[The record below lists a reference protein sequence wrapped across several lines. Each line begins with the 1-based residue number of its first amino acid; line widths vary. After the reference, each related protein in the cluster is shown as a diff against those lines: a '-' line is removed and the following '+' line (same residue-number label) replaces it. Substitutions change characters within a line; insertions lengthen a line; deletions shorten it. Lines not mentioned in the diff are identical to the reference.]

1 MPMYPPP
8 PSELAKQALPS
19 SSKGRLLLTSSPT
32 EIEERPFAA
41 SEGSPMDQPHFCIK
55 PWMHCHVDTGGN
67 LRPCCV
73 ASEAYGNLKEASLER
88 IWHGPRAR
96 AFRAAHLAGERVAA
110 CNRCYEAEA
119 VGAFSLRVDANRRF
133 GARAKAW
140 VRGTTRDGHTP
151 HARPLEYDIRFSN
164 LCNFKCRSCYHG
176 ASSRW
181 FKDHQAVHGK
191 ANGPTALLKVF
202 ERPDAL
208 WAAFGDFVSDVESIY
223 FAGGEPML
231 QAEHY
236 ALLRELRKRDRF
248 GVKLYYN
255 TNLSTLEFE
264 GQSVTRLWQGFEEVT
279 VAASLDAWGE
289 RGEVIRHGQSWAR
302 TLEIRRRLREEA
314 PQVRFRVACT
324 VTALNVW
331 HLPDFH
337 RRLVESDFAEV
348 DDVDLN
354 IAHYPHKLT
363 AQVLPLAVKREAE
376 SRLIAHLGWLRR
388 RGARTAVEGVES
400 LLDFLWERDQS
411 QLAGELREYCAS
423 LDALRGEDSA
433 STFPELSSIFG
444 GDPRMAGRSQTRP
457 PPGGISP

>member
-1 MPMYPPP
+1 MRTCPP
-8 PSELAKQALPS
+8 PSAELAKRPRPS
-19 SSKGRLLLTSSPT
+19 SSKRRLPLVSHSVEIEALPFSASGVSPT
-32 EIEERPFAA
+32 E
-41 SEGSPMDQPHFCIK
+41 QPHFCIK

-67 LRPCCV
+67 ARPCCV
-73 ASEAYGNLKEASLER
+73 AEEAYGNLKQASLEE

-110 CNRCYEAEA
+110 CNRCYEAES

-133 GARAKAW
+133 GARANAW
-140 VRGTTRDGHTP
+140 VRGTTREGHTP
-151 HARPLEYDIRFSN
+151 QARPLEYDIRFSN

-181 FKDHQAVHGK
+181 FKDHLAVHGK

-202 ERPDAL
+202 EHPEGL
-208 WAAFGDFVSDVESIY
+208 WAALGDFVSDVESIY

-236 ALLRELRKRDRF
+236 VLLQALRERGRF
-248 GVKLYYN
+248 DVKLYYN
-255 TNLSTLEFE
+255 TNLSTLEYE

-302 TLEIRRRLREEA
+302 ALALRRRLREEA

-337 RRLVESDFAEV
+337 RRLVESGFAGV
-348 DDVDLN
+348 DDLELN
-354 IAHYPHKLT
+354 IAQCPYKLT

-376 SRLIAHLGWLRR
+376 SRLLAHLGWLRR

-411 QLAGELREYCAS
+411 HRAGELRDYCAA
-423 LDALRGEDSA
+423 LDALRAEDSA
-433 STFPELSSIFG
+433 AAFPELSSVWE
-444 GDPRMAGRSQTRP
+444 GDRPAAGPSQALP
-457 PPGGISP
+457 PPAGARR